1 MGSQE
6 DNLKTVV
13 LPLSLWKD
21 TLRNSTKEHYRS
33 WLSNKKWTFNSQW
46 QRQKS
51 DPRWPTSGRCWP
63 QVNIS
68 IKIYQNISFHIKL
81 IFMIWQ
87 DNTINYDG
95 LHIKAS
101 WSPNSTFFVVL
112 IQHIYKCKIQQKKT
126 CSRIIFYQRIMIIE
140 AILTQLNPQ
149 KGSLVFNNWQ
159 HLIIYA
165 IFWQLLWMS
174 YGHCTLL
181 TGWSPLDFLHIL

>member
-87 DNTINYDG
+87 DIT
-95 LHIKAS
+95 
-101 WSPNSTFFVVL
+101 STMMDSTSRLVDRPTQL
-112 IQHIYKCKIQQKKT
+112 ICSSDTTYKYKLQQTKT
-126 CSRIIFYQRIMIIE
+126 YSRIIFDQGITIFDTTQPPKRIPRV
-140 AILTQLNPQ
+140 Q
-149 KGSLVFNNWQ
+149 
-159 HLIIYA
+159 
-165 IFWQLLWMS
+165 
-174 YGHCTLL
+174 
-181 TGWSPLDFLHIL
+181 